1 MKKLITELKNKHA
14 GQDIYVM
21 ASGKSLDYVDDS
33 FFEGKVLVGNNDSY
47 KRYNVEYV
55 LNNNYQSALEAMS
68 AGQTVVTSERLVDG
82 DQSVKDFPNH
92 THYYFHHTQSAHCS
106 DVDMS
111 VFEKEGYLAIGATTV
126 VPTIHFAYYLGAK
139 NIIVCGVDS
148 TSIEDEMYYEG
159 YPVGDILSLDQH
171 IFHISHS
178 FNTVQQI
185 IDKIRSLGVNVVG
198 FNPFVNLVFENKKV
212 EVLKVT

>member
-33 FFEGKVLVGNNDSY
+33 FFEGKVLVGNNSSW
-47 KRYNVEYV
+47 KRYKVEYV
-55 LNNNYQSALEAMS
+55 LDNNYQCALEAMEK
-68 AGQTVVTSERLVDG
+68 GQTVVTSERLVDG
-82 DQSVKDFPNH
+82 DQSVKEFPNH
-92 THYYFHHTQSAHCS
+92 SPYYFHHTQSAHCS
-106 DVDMS
+106 DVDME

-126 VPTIHFAYYLGAK
+126 VPTIHLAHYLGAK

-159 YPVGDILSLDQH
+159 YPVGDILTPAQH
-171 IFHISHS
+171 IFHISKS

-185 IDKIRSLGVNVVG
+185 TDKIRSLGTNVVG
-198 FNPFVNLVFENKKV
+198 FNPFVNLAFEGKNGKV
-212 EVLKVT
+212 LT

>member
-1 MKKLITELKNKHA
+1 MKKLITELKDKYK

-21 ASGKSLDYVDDS
+21 ASGKSLDYVDDG
-33 FFEGKVLVGNNDSY
+33 FFDGKVLVGNNKSY
-47 KRYNVEYV
+47 KRYKVEYV
-55 LNNNYQSALEAMS
+55 LTNGHQGVLNAMS

-82 DQSVKDFPNH
+82 DKSVKEFPNH
-92 THYYFHHTQSAHCS
+92 SPYYFHHTQSAHCS

-111 VFEKEGYLAIGATTV
+111 VFEKEGHLAIGATTV

-159 YPVGDILSLDQH
+159 YYVGDAQPAAH
-171 IFHISHS
+171 IFHISKS
-178 FNTVQQI
+178 FNTVQQLT
-185 IDKIRSLGVNVVG
+185 DKIRSLGTNVVG
-198 FNPFVNLVFENKKV
+198 FNPFVNLAFEGKNVKV
-212 EVLKVT
+212 LT